1 MFFAP
6 GFFGTGAPVYLD
18 VVTLYFALLPF
29 LLAYAVRFAIRKEY
43 AKHYR
48 AQIAIFVLSL
58 VIVVVFEV
66 GVRLSGGFLEFAKGS
81 SFSLTFLSVFLGVHI
96 LIALL
101 SVVLW
106 VIVLYTSYREY
117 KEGGDSALF
126 ARRHKRK
133 AWVLF
138 AGLCVTSL
146 MGVTVYAF
154 LFVL

>member
-6 GFFGTGAPVYLD
+6 GFLGTGAPVYLD

-43 AKHYR
+43 ARHYR
-48 AQIAIFVLSL
+48 SQIAIFVMSL
-58 VIVVVFEV
+58 VMVVVFET

-106 VIVLYTSYREY
+106 VIVLYTSYREFR
-117 KEGGDSALF
+117 EGGDTALY
-126 ARRHKRK
+126 AKRHKRK
-133 AWVLF
+133 ARVLL
-138 AGLCVTSL
+138 AGLCITSA
-146 MGVTVYAF
+146 MGVMIYAF